1 MTKDLSLTQKYFACA
16 FYKKGKLNG
25 FDLYSLV
32 CLLASGIL
40 ELQLSGCISMEGGK
54 RLHLPASGRKVAVTS
69 GLPMEK
75 AHLRPLYDYLNQDK
89 PLKLEKVLID
99 YHYTLSSGK
108 RRNALI
114 NAIGESLVWKGLA
127 NEGKAALFG
136 GRKSWYPA
144 KKAVNQVI
152 GMIRSELLE
161 KGGVT
166 EDTAALAI
174 LLKRGKII
182 NQYFSRYERKEMKEN
197 LNIFSNSPEG
207 ILVKEMV
214 TWVNA
219 VIDATTILATMGS

>member
-32 CLLASGIL
+32 CLL
-40 ELQLSGCISMEGGK
+40 
-54 RLHLPASGRKVAVTS
+54 ASGRKVAVTS

-114 NAIGESLVWKGLA
+114 NAIGESLVREGLA

-136 GRKSWYPA
+136 GRKS
-144 KKAVNQVI
+144 
-152 GMIRSELLE
+152 
-161 KGGVT
+161 
-166 EDTAALAI
+166 
-174 LLKRGKII
+174 
-182 NQYFSRYERKEMKEN
+182 
-197 LNIFSNSPEG
+197 
-207 ILVKEMV
+207 
-214 TWVNA
+214 
-219 VIDATTILATMGS
+219 